1 MKLFLLLIYLILF
14 YCVLKVGLGEA
25 VEVTSPVTTVA
36 EGAAVTEEEERER
49 ERGEEEE
56 EDHQEDQESQ
66 NETGTGFA
74 LIQGWLCPFFLI
86 S

>member
-1 MKLFLLLIYLILF
+1 MTGKDMAVILTE
-14 YCVLKVGLGEA
+14 VEVGLGEA

-36 EGAAVTEEEERER
+36 EGAAVTEEEEER

-74 LIQGWLCPFFLI
+74 LIQDAAM
-86 S
+86 

>member
-1 MKLFLLLIYLILF
+1 MTGKDMAVILTE
-14 YCVLKVGLGEA
+14 VEVGLGEA

-74 LIQGWLCPFFLI
+74 LIQDAAM
-86 S
+86 